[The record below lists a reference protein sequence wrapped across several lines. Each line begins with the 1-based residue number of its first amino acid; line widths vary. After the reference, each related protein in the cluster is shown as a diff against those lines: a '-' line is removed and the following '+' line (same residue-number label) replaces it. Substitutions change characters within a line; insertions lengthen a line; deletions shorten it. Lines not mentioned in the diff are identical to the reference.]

1 LAKFS
6 SAKTLSA
13 WNARCLFQLSDEITK
28 IDKELLAARYQ
39 AAISEEF
46 GALAR
51 FLDTTT
57 EAMLVRSRA
66 ANRVI
71 SQLHEIASE
80 YDFEMELLDLI
91 RREGGAALTA
101 VGISLGGLG
110 PCVQRKDQCRVAT

>member
-1 LAKFS
+1 
-6 SAKTLSA
+6 
-13 WNARCLFQLSDEITK
+13 
-28 IDKELLAARYQ
+28 
-39 AAISEEF
+39 
-46 GALAR
+46 
-51 FLDTTT
+51 
-57 EAMLVRSRA
+57 MLVRSRA